1 MQGNLL
7 LEPQGLLFRL
17 LSRRASLA
25 KVFGT
30 GLLLLGSLGAQAQ
43 LSGARAIPGS
53 GSTGYASLAAAITD
67 LNAQGVGPGGV
78 TFNIA
83 AGYTETFA
91 SPTAGAITASGTAAN
106 PIVFQKAGTGANP
119 TITAGIGASP
129 TLDAIISLAGSDYV
143 TFDGL
148 TLVDPTSNTG
158 TNPQMEWG
166 FAVLKAGSPAVDGA
180 QNVTIRNC
188 TITLQKGIVTSGIY
202 LNNHTPTAISQ
213 LTPTTAAGTNSN
225 NKFYGNTISGVN
237 NGIYLA
243 GYLAS
248 SPYALY
254 DQNNEVGSIVS
265 GTAATGNTVSNFG
278 TTATAYGIYAI
289 YQNGLKVQG
298 NNLDSTPTGSA
309 AASTST
315 LYGVLVSTGGS
326 ADLLGNTVNLVS
338 NVVSTG
344 FTTIYGIQNGS
355 GANTTNGTVTI
366 ANNSVTMSSAT
377 ASVATF
383 YGIYNTAA
391 VTNLT
396 ISGNTLSG
404 WSRPTATTGSTYF
417 VYVGTGATATVN
429 VFGNTISNYSG
440 TATTAGVYGFYGFHN
455 SNSAAQYYD
464 NTMQNINGGGNNLWG
479 TNLFGS
485 STLDVYRNR
494 ISGLTALGTSP
505 IVYGIYASGATTNVT
520 NNLVGDINAPAA
532 SSVTAI
538 SGLFLGGTV
547 VNAQYNSIYLN
558 ATSTGTNFGTSGIT
572 YNSLNTSPITLRNNV
587 VVNTST
593 ANGTGVT
600 AALRRTAGTAG
611 VVPVNL
617 TTTTNA
623 NLYYAGTPSATNLI
637 YVEGQSVP
645 YVNAQQT
652 LTDYKNFM
660 AGREANSVTENPPFV
675 STSGTNANFLRV
687 STTTPTQ
694 IESGGVPIN
703 GITTD
708 YANATRST
716 TAPDLGAYEGTY
728 QPLDLTGP
736 TLTYAPLNNTNSTAG
751 PALVVTISDPSGVAT
766 GANAP
771 RLYYRKGTTGAFVFV
786 NATSVS
792 GNSYT
797 FNFNYALLPGGV
809 TTGDVIQYY
818 VSAQDL
824 VASPNAST
832 SPGGG
837 GGTTP
842 PGTTAPAS
850 PASFQIVGTLSGAY
864 YVGTSTP
871 PAGTPANRMFATLT
885 AAANA
890 YAINVLT
897 GPTTFYLLDAAYS
910 GTTGETFPI
919 TFSNIPSASATNT
932 LTVSPYTG
940 VSATVT
946 GPSTAAAVVLFNNA
960 RYITLD
966 GANTAGGSTRNLTLN
981 STNVAA
987 NAVVWVGSQGA
998 NAGSTN
1004 ITLRNLN
1011 LVGSS
1016 SSSSNSFSNS
1026 NSFGIYVSAGLSV
1039 SLPTPSSFI
1048 YGDDNDNLVIQNN
1061 AITATYDAIFAK
1073 ANGVPTSYDGLQIV
1087 GNRIGAVPSG
1097 TSTAAFGNV
1106 LFRGIDL
1113 QGATA
1118 PLISRNTI
1126 LGIDGSAAAFNIA
1139 GIELGANVTNGVI
1152 SRNAI
1157 SGLRQQ
1163 ISSGYG
1169 AYGIFLSSTTNLT
1182 NTEISN
1188 NLISDILT
1196 GAYSSSS
1203 IYNPFGI
1210 YMTGGTGTKLYYNTV
1225 NLFGTFSPNA
1235 SYATPSNISA
1245 ALAVTSASVTG
1256 LDVRNNIF
1264 ANTIA
1269 SAATT
1274 NTVKSYSV
1282 YYTNASVL
1290 GTSDYND
1297 YYVAAPNGVLGYVA
1311 ADVATLA
1318 ALKTATTKD
1327 VNSISADP
1335 VFTSNTNLL
1344 PVSPAVAAAGTPL
1357 TVTVD
1362 YTGATRPATTPSL
1375 GAYQFTPAVTDLAPG
1390 RLVSPLNNNTATCFG
1405 ANTPVTVLIRNNGS
1419 AALDFATTPATVTVV
1434 ISGPSS
1440 STQTLT
1446 QTINTGT
1453 LASTATQN
1461 VTLTSLADFTAL
1473 GTYSFAITATVQGDG
1488 NTTNDLLTPAP
1499 TLNVLAPVG
1508 GTLSPATSSICVSGT
1523 ASLSLA
1529 GPANGSI
1536 QLQSSNSATGTFTDV
1551 AGATATTYTTPVLTS
1566 TTYYRYKVTCG
1577 ANVAY
1582 SNVATVTVN
1591 NPVISAAP
1599 SPLSVCAGGTASLS
1613 ATVPTG
1619 ISVRYFTTATGG
1631 TAVGTGNPYV
1641 TAPLT
1646 ASTTYYAEA
1655 FASGAE
1661 RVGKATSVQTNG
1673 GYSGTN
1679 TGIVL
1684 TTNGPTTIQEATV
1697 YNATATAGSLTVE
1710 LRDNVTGTL
1719 VATAGPF
1726 AVAAGSTSS
1735 LIPTVLPLNLA
1746 VPAAGTYR
1754 LVTATTGTPP
1764 TLYRDNVNSFPYTT
1778 PSGSVSIIGGYIG
1791 GASSSYYFFFN
1802 LLVGNDCVSTS
1813 RTPIQVNV
1821 TPGLVAMLGAATA
1834 SSCGSTPYQLN
1845 GTVAGTATG
1854 GTYTSSGTGTFSP
1867 NATTLNTTYTPS
1879 AADVAAGTVTLTL
1892 TPTGPS
1898 AACTQT
1904 AQTVLSLSTPP
1915 NASFSYPAGTY
1926 CTNSPVTVTPVL
1938 APGAV
1943 AGTFATTAPGL
1954 RIDPATGVITLA
1966 TTNIDGTFTITNT
1979 VAGTGA
1985 CSAGSSATTTFT
1997 VIFGIGQPTLTAT
2010 PQAGGAVVL
2019 STPATAGVT
2028 YQFYRST
2035 GGGAPVAVGTPT
2047 ATGTLQLTAGAQSGS
2062 YTVVAISSAGC
2073 SSIPSAAVTATV
2085 LGTGTATLAGVSLR
2099 VFPNPTAD
2107 GQLSV
2112 ELSGINAKA
2121 SQLTVLNALG
2131 QVVHTGTVAAGTAQL
2146 QLSQLAAGVY
2156 TFRVLTAQGVLT
2168 QRVVRQ

>member
-1 MQGNLL
+1 MKNLLHNAVLAVRRPQRRWREAVAAPAIGRGAAISPSPTFIFQHMQGNLL
-7 LEPQGLLFRL
+7 LKPQDLLLRL
-17 LSRRASLA
+17 LSRRAGLA

-43 LSGARAIPGS
+43 LSGAKAIPGA
-53 GSTGYASLAAAITD
+53 GSTGYATLAAAITD

-78 TFNIA
+78 TFNVA

-91 SPTAGAITASGTAAN
+91 SPGAGLITATGTAAN
-106 PIVFQKAGTGANP
+106 PIVFQKSGTGANP
-119 TITAGIGASP
+119 TITAGVGTSAP
-129 TLDAIISLAGSDYV
+129 NDGIIVLRGSDYV

-148 TLVDPTSNTG
+148 TLLDPASNTSPV
-158 TNPQMEWG
+158 TQMEWG
-166 FAVLKAGSPAVDGA
+166 FALLKNGTPTVDGC
-180 QNVTIRNC
+180 QNVIIRNC
-188 TITLQKGIVTSGIY
+188 VITLQKGLSTVGIY
-202 LNNHTPTAISQ
+202 ANNHLPTTLSSVQ
-213 LTPTTAAGTNSN
+213 LTPTTADGTNSN

-237 NGIYLA
+237 NGISVTGFA
-243 GYLAS
+243 AS
-248 SPYALY
+248 SPYAFY

-265 GTAATGNTVSNFG
+265 GTTATGNTISNFG
-278 TTATAYGIYAI
+278 TTATAYGIYTI
-289 YQNGLKVQG
+289 YQNALKVQG
-298 NNLDSTPTGSA
+298 NSLESTPTGTA
-309 AASTST
+309 VGPTST
-315 LYGVLVSTGGS
+315 LYGILTSTGGV

-338 NVVSTG
+338 NAPSSS
-344 FTTIYGIQNGS
+344 FTSIYGIQSGS
-355 GANTTNGTVTI
+355 GANTTATNGTVNI
-366 ANNSVTMSSAT
+366 NNNNVTMSSAT
-377 ASVATF
+377 ANVATF
-383 YGIYNTAA
+383 YGIYSTAA
-391 VTNLT
+391 VANLV

-404 WSRPTATTGSTYF
+404 WTRPGATTGSSYF
-417 VYVGTGATATVN
+417 VYIGTGATATQN
-429 VFGNTISNYSG
+429 VFGNTISNFSG
-440 TATTAGVYGFYGFHN
+440 TSTTGGIYGFYGFHG
-455 SNSAAQYYD
+455 SSSSAQYYD
-464 NTMQNINGGGNNLWG
+464 NVMQNINGGGNNLWG

-485 STLDVYRNR
+485 STLNVYRNR
-494 ISGLTALGTSP
+494 ISGLTALGASP

-520 NNLVGDINAPAA
+520 NNLVGDISAPNA

-600 AALRRTAGTAG
+600 VALRRTAGTAG

-637 YVEGQSVP
+637 YVEGQSGTL
-645 YVNAQQT
+645 VNAQQT
-652 LTDYKNFM
+652 LADYKNFM
-660 AGREANSVTENPPFV
+660 AGRDINSVTENPPFV
-675 STSGTNANFLRV
+675 STSGTNANFLKV

-694 IESGGVPIN
+694 IESGGLPIS

-728 QPLDLTGP
+728 QPLDLSGP
-736 TLTYAPLNNTNSTAG
+736 VLTYTPLNNTVSTTG
-751 PALVVTISDPSGVAT
+751 PALVVTISDPAGVAT

-771 RLYYRKGTTGAFVFV
+771 RLYYRRGTSGAFVFV

-792 GNSYT
+792 GSSYT
-797 FNFNYALLPGGV
+797 FNFNYALLPGGSV
-809 TTGDVIQYY
+809 TQGDVIQYY

-824 VASPNAST
+824 VATPNAST

-837 GGTTP
+837 GGINP
-842 PGTTAPAS
+842 PGTTAPAA
-850 PASFQIVGTLSGAY
+850 PASFQIVGNLSGVY

-871 PAGTPANRMFATLT
+871 PAGTPANRVFATLT

-897 GPTTFYLLDAAYS
+897 GPATFLLLDATYS
-910 GTTGETFPI
+910 ASTGETFPI
-919 TFSNIPSASATNT
+919 TFGNIPSASTTNT
-932 LTVSPYTG
+932 LLISPAPG

-946 GPSTAAAVVLFNNA
+946 GPTNSAAVVVFSNA
-960 RYITLD
+960 RYITFD
-966 GANTAGGSTRNLTLN
+966 GANTAGGSIRNLTLTSAN
-981 STNVAA
+981 TAA

-998 NAGSTN
+998 GNGSTN

-1016 SSSSNSFSNS
+1016 SSSSNSFSNN
-1026 NSFGIYVSAGLSV
+1026 NSFGIYASAGLSV
-1039 SLPTPSSFI
+1039 AIPTPSAFT
-1048 YGDDNDNLVIQNN
+1048 YGDDNDNLVIENN
-1061 AITATYDAIFAK
+1061 AITATFEAIFAK
-1073 ANGVPTSYDGLQIV
+1073 ASGVPTSYDGLQIV

-1097 TSTAAFGNV
+1097 TGTAAFGNV
-1106 LFRGIDL
+1106 LYRGIDL

-1118 PLISRNTI
+1118 PLVSRNTI
-1126 LGIDGSAAAFNIA
+1126 LGIDGSAIASNIG
-1139 GIELGANVTNGVI
+1139 GIVLNENVTGAVI

-1157 SGLRQQ
+1157 SGLRQLNTG
-1163 ISSGYG
+1163 GYG
-1169 AYGIFLSSTTNLT
+1169 AYGISLSSTNNLT

-1203 IYNPFGI
+1203 TYNPFGL
-1210 YMTGGTGTKLYYNTV
+1210 YLTGGAGTKLYYNTV
-1225 NLFGTFSPNA
+1225 NLSGTYSPNA
-1235 SYATPSNISA
+1235 SYATPSNVSA
-1245 ALAVTSASVTG
+1245 GLAVTSTSVTG

-1297 YYVAAPNGVLGYVA
+1297 YYVGAPNGVLGYVA
-1311 ADVATLA
+1311 ADVTTLA
-1318 ALKTATTKD
+1318 ALKTATAKD

-1344 PVSPAVAAAGTPL
+1344 PVSPVVAAAGTPL
-1357 TVTVD
+1357 SITVD
-1362 YTGATRPATTPSL
+1362 YSGATRPATAPSL

-1390 RLVSPLNNNTATCFG
+1390 RLVSPLNNSTATCFG

-1419 AALDFATTPATVTVV
+1419 AALNFATTPATVTVV
-1434 ISGPSS
+1434 ISGPNA

-1508 GTLSPATSSICVSGT
+1508 GTLSPASSSICVSGT

-1536 QLQSSNSATGTFTDV
+1536 QLQISSSATGPFTDV
-1551 AGATATTYTTPVLTS
+1551 AGATTGATFVTPVLTS

-1613 ATVPTG
+1613 ATVPAG

-1641 TAPLT
+1641 TPALT

-1684 TTNGPTTIQEATV
+1684 TTNGPTTIQETTV

-1710 LRDNVTGTL
+1710 LRDNVTGNL

-1726 AVAAGSTSS
+1726 AVAAGSASS

-1754 LVTATTGTPP
+1754 LITATTGTPP

-1778 PSGSVSIIGGYIG
+1778 PSGAVSIIGGYIG
-1791 GASSSYYFFFN
+1791 GASSTYYFFYN
-1802 LLVGNDCVSTS
+1802 ILVGNDCISTA

-1821 TPGLVAMLGAATA
+1821 TPGLVATLGAATA
-1834 SSCGSTPYQLN
+1834 TSCGRSPYTLS
-1845 GTVAGTATG
+1845 GSIAGTATG
-1854 GTYTSSGTGTFSP
+1854 GTYTTSGTGTFAP
-1867 NATTLNTTYTPS
+1867 NATTLNATYTPS

-1904 AQTVLSLSTPP
+1904 ARTVLTLSTPP
-1915 NASFSYPAGTY
+1915 NSSFSYPAGTY

-1954 RIDPATGVITLA
+1954 RIDPVTGVITLA
-1966 TTNIDGTFTITNT
+1966 NTNIDGTFTVTNT

-1985 CSAGSSATTTFT
+1985 CSGSTTGTASTTFT
-1997 VIFGIGQPTLTAT
+1997 VIFGIGQPVLTAT
-2010 PQAGGAVVL
+2010 PQAGGAVQL
-2019 STPATAGVT
+2019 STPALAGVT
-2028 YQFYRST
+2028 YQFYRT
-2035 GGGAPVAVGTPT
+2035 VNGTATAVGTPST
-2047 ATGTLQLTAGAQSGS
+2047 TGT
-2062 YTVVAISSAGC
+2062 
-2073 SSIPSAAVTATV
+2073 
-2085 LGTGTATLAGVSLR
+2085 
-2099 VFPNPTAD
+2099 
-2107 GQLSV
+2107 
-2112 ELSGINAKA
+2112 
-2121 SQLTVLNALG
+2121 
-2131 QVVHTGTVAAGTAQL
+2131 
-2146 QLSQLAAGVY
+2146 
-2156 TFRVLTAQGVLT
+2156 
-2168 QRVVRQ
+2168 